1 MYGGH
6 PAIRIFND
14 SQGEADAVN
23 VGVVRLL
30 QEFYRVIKRN
40 EREITSYLRDR
51 TESGVNLV
59 NSIADERPFLDTYE
73 QYPVFCAHYVVMA
86 ASSTSVEI

>member
-30 QEFYRVIKRN
+30 QEFYRVI
-40 EREITSYLRDR
+40 E
-51 TESGVNLV
+51 
-59 NSIADERPFLDTYE
+59 A
-73 QYPVFCAHYVVMA
+73 
-86 ASSTSVEI
+86 